1 VAAACRCYTC
11 RHFSRAYLRHLAS
24 NGEMLGATLGSMHN
38 LFFYLDMMET
48 MRKAI
53 EFGSFE
59 EFRQDFHRTFSRQP
73 LTR

>member
-1 VAAACRCYTC
+1 
-11 RHFSRAYLRHLAS
+11 
-24 NGEMLGATLGSMHN
+24 MLGATLGSMHN

>member
-1 VAAACRCYTC
+1 
-11 RHFSRAYLRHLAS
+11 
-24 NGEMLGATLGSMHN
+24 
-38 LFFYLDMMET
+38 MEA

-59 EFRQDFHRTFSRQP
+59 EFRQNFRRTFSRQP

>member
-1 VAAACRCYTC
+1 MLPSLTITYMKRRTFGKNSTLTA
-11 RHFSRAYLRHLAS
+11 FSI
-24 NGEMLGATLGSMHN
+24 ATLGSIHN
-38 LFFYLDMMET
+38 LLFYLDSMEG

-59 EFRQDFHRTFSRQP
+59 EFRQNFHRTFSRQ

>member
-1 VAAACRCYTC
+1 
-11 RHFSRAYLRHLAS
+11 
-24 NGEMLGATLGSMHN
+24 
-38 LFFYLDMMET
+38 MEG

-59 EFRQDFHRTFSRQP
+59 EFRQNFHRTFSRQP